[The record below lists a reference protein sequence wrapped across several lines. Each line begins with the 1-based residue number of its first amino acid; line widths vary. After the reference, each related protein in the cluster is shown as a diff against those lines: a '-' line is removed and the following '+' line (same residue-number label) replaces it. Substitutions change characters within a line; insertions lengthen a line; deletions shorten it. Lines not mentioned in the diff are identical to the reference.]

1 MHFLCAVSLYCGF
14 YSAPLLNLLIPM
26 PRYLPTNKDFCHGEI
41 LVVIQNRALVVTC
54 PLGRRSTEGRKL
66 NRKFLEMTASADIRT
81 LIVDLFALMYVMGM

>member
-41 LVVIQNRALVVTC
+41 LVVILNRALVVTC
-54 PLGRRSTEGRKL
+54 PLGRRSTERK
-66 NRKFLEMTASADIRT
+66 KTE
-81 LIVDLFALMYVMGM
+81 